1 MVNFVNLI
9 DGRTVDS
16 SSEEWRIECLARTIA
31 RMPHIH
37 QRRQAMQNWQKK
49 MPKQAFSDF
58 SQLVA
63 KIYNNE
69 FSRKY

>member
-1 MVNFVNLI
+1 MANFVTLI

-16 SSEEWRIECLARTIA
+16 SSEAWRIECLARAIA
-31 RMPHIH
+31 KRPHIH

-49 MPKQAFSDF
+49 MPKDAFSDF